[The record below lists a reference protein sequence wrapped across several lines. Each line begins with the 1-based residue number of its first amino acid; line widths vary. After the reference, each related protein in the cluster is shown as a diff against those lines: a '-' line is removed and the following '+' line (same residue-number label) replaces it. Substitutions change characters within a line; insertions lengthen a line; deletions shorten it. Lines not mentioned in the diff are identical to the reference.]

1 MRDSRNLSSVKL
13 KVTNSLALDRGGLR
27 PPFTRKEK
35 RMEFFL
41 SDLLEDSSRKSRVNF
56 YNAFDQH
63 IEIESEVSADVLL
76 TCVDY
81 CLVRRK
87 YKLTT
92 SEKKWLVKALEKCN
106 AESFRLALT
115 ESRKIAN
122 RAIKVLEFLDY
133 NKFSRSI
140 EHRVIVKD
148 LRNGSLT
155 TVKQIIKQ
163 KLSGEGGAGI
173 AQVLDKLPSLF
184 WSNLELLEKSLSDEE
199 LLRIGKELCNRFST
213 ADLVSILTKEE
224 NRVLH
229 EILKEHL
236 AKLNLEIRGKR
247 TKFNWENY
255 SPEFSYW
262 NEVVA
267 NTISDDTRWIR
278 VKLQWKD
285 TVVNSIDLI
294 TTKEDG
300 HLTILGHGEERE
312 ELLSSKDNCGV
323 RCAEWVDLDLAKVS
337 GKFNFNAHL
346 YSGRN
351 SFRQV
356 NECIL
361 KVEKLTELG
370 GESIESLIE
379 WRLMNDSGFVDLGT
393 LSTSDRIFAWRGKS
407 TKYNVSKILTKQRE
421 LNYSLKD
428 LINDVV
434 EQQNLTVVKN
444 GEDFTI
450 VL

>member
-1 MRDSRNLSSVKL
+1 M
-13 KVTNSLALDRGGLR
+13 
-27 PPFTRKEK
+27 
-35 RMEFFL
+35 
-41 SDLLEDSSRKSRVNF
+41 
-56 YNAFDQH
+56 
-63 IEIESEVSADVLL
+63 
-76 TCVDY
+76 
-81 CLVRRK
+81 
-87 YKLTT
+87 
-92 SEKKWLVKALEKCN
+92 
-106 AESFRLALT
+106 
-115 ESRKIAN
+115 
-122 RAIKVLEFLDY
+122 
-133 NKFSRSI
+133 
-140 EHRVIVKD
+140 
-148 LRNGSLT
+148 
-155 TVKQIIKQ
+155 
-163 KLSGEGGAGI
+163 
-173 AQVLDKLPSLF
+173 F

-199 LLRIGKELCNRFST
+199 LLRIGKELCDRFST

-236 AKLNLEIRGKR
+236 AKLNLGIRGKR

-267 NTISDDTRWIR
+267 NTIPDDTRWIR

-312 ELLSSKDNCGV
+312 ELLSSKDNCGA

-356 NECIL
+356 SECTL

-428 LINDVV
+428 LIDDVV